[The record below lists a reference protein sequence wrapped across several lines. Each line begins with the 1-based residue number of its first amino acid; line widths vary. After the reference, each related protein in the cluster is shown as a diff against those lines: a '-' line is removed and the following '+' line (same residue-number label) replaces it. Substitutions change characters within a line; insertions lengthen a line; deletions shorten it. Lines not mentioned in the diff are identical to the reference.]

1 MEMGRRKG
9 EIARK
14 RRYGVFIKRGS
25 DGDMFGDCVKIA
37 PTIRNQFTHTN
48 STDQSATF
56 RGLLFIICWLSL
68 LVIDATATELRR
80 GNK

>member
-37 PTIRNQFTHTN
+37 QICSAQEESIYTH
-48 STDQSATF
+48 
-56 RGLLFIICWLSL
+56 
-68 LVIDATATELRR
+68 
-80 GNK
+80 